1 MVVLGDG
8 RNNGRSPG
16 VAALEDIARHARR
29 LVWLCPEPRWSWSLG
44 GCDMP
49 RYEPVCSSVE
59 VVRSIDDLGRV
70 AEGLLPA
77 VSGVGE
83 QKGR

>member
-1 MVVLGDG
+1 
-8 RNNGRSPG
+8 
-16 VAALEDIARHARR
+16 
-29 LVWLCPEPRWSWSLG
+29 VWLCPEPRWSWSLG

-70 AEGLLPA
+70 AEGLMPA